1 MREFCYLAPHTVSE
15 AVALRCAYGNSA
27 VVLNGGTDVV
37 IQMRERLLSPDY
49 VIDIKHIEALHGI
62 RFSEEQGLTIGAC
75 ATVAEVSENAYVKA
89 YYPFLSEAAGLLGS
103 KQVRNRAT
111 LAGNII
117 NASPLCDLGTP
128 LYAAEAFLTLVG
140 EAGERTV
147 PIEDFITF
155 VRRTSLRPDEIVT
168 SVHIPYHA
176 NQTGAFYKLSRR
188 REVDLSTVCGT
199 LIKDGD
205 VFRIALGA
213 VAPTPV
219 RLKKTEQLLREGTLD
234 RVMIEQAAALAL
246 TEIAPID
253 DIRASKQYRQDMA
266 VRIVRNGLS
275 AFLEVI

>member
-15 AVALRCAYGNSA
+15 AIAMRCAYGNNA
-27 VVLNGGTDVV
+27 AVLNGGTDIV
-37 IQMRERLLSPDY
+37 IQMREHLISPDY
-49 VIDIKHIEALHGI
+49 VIDIKHIDTLHGI
-62 RFSEEQGLTIGAC
+62 RFSQEQGLTIGAC
-75 ATVAEVSENAYVKA
+75 ATVAEVADNAYVKA
-89 YYPFLSEAAGLLGS
+89 YYPFLSEAANTLGS

-128 LYAAEAFLTLVG
+128 LYAAEAFLTLAG
-140 EAGERTV
+140 EAGERIV

-155 VRRTSLRPDEIVT
+155 VRRTSLKPDEIVT
-168 SVHIPYHA
+168 SVHLPYHA
-176 NQTGAFYKLSRR
+176 NQTGIFYKISRR

-199 LIKDGD
+199 VVKDGD

-219 RLKKTEQLLREGTLD
+219 RLKKTEQLLREGPLD

-253 DIRASKQYRQDMA
+253 DVRASKQYRQDMA

-275 AFLEVI
+275 ALMEVG